1 MREEEGPGGLPE
13 ELRELGRSLR
23 VPDVDG
29 ESMAERV
36 LAQLLAEHAPGVGVE
51 PVLVPGVGAGAVPGA
66 GAGVVPGAEPGVGP
80 EERAERW
87 AWLRR
92 RWRALLAALSG
103 VLVVAV
109 LTPPVRAAVV
119 EWLGVGVG
127 GVAVEYAP
135 GAPPVGA
142 AEVPGCPEPVP
153 PAEAARRAGFAP
165 LLPEPAGAAPVV
177 SVSVAGSGPR
187 VVVGV
192 CWRTAEGV
200 AVRLDQFAARL
211 DPAFEKT
218 VSVAPEPA
226 VLPDGTRAYWFA
238 ASHRLAVPLA
248 AADGS
253 VWSHEVRAAGPTLLW
268 VRPSAGLTLR
278 LEGIPDRA
286 EALRVAASVR

>member
-1 MREEEGPGGLPE
+1 MREEERPRGLPE

-36 LAQLLAEHAPGVGVE
+36 LAQLLAEHAPVPVAAPAPPPEVGS
-51 PVLVPGVGAGAVPGA
+51 AGREAWWG
-66 GAGVVPGAEPGVGP
+66 
-80 EERAERW
+80 
-87 AWLRR
+87 WLRR

-135 GAPPVGA
+135 GAPPVRA
-142 AEVPGCPEPVP
+142 AEVPGCPDPVP
-153 PAEAARRAGFAP
+153 VAEAARRAGFAP

-177 SVSVAGSGPR
+177 SVAGSGPR

-192 CWRTAEGV
+192 CWRTARGV

-218 VSVAPEPA
+218 VRVAPEPA

-238 ASHRLAVPLA
+238 APHQLAVPLA
-248 AADGS
+248 AEDGS

>member
-1 MREEEGPGGLPE
+1 MREEERPGGLPE

-36 LAQLLAEHAPGVGVE
+36 LARLLAEHVPVPVVE
-51 PVLVPGVGAGAVPGA
+51 PDPGP
-66 GAGVVPGAEPGVGP
+66 AEPAG
-80 EERAERW
+80 RW
-87 AWLRR
+87 GWLRR

-119 EWLGVGVG
+119 EWLGVG

-135 GAPPVGA
+135 GAPPVEA
-142 AEVPGCPEPVP
+142 AGVPGCPDPVS

-165 LLPEPAGAAPVV
+165 LLPEPAEAAPV
-177 SVSVAGSGPR
+177 VSVAGSGPR
-187 VVVGV
+187 LVVGV
-192 CWRTAEGV
+192 CWRTADGA
-200 AVRLDQFAARL
+200 AVRLDQFPARL

-218 VSVAPEPA
+218 VREAPEPA

-238 ASHRLAVPLA
+238 APHRLAVPLA
-248 AADGS
+248 AADGA